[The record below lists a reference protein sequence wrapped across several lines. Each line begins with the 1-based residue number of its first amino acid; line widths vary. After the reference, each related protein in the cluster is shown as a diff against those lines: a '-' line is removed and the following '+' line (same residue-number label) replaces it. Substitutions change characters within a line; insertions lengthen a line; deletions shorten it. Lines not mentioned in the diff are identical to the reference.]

1 MFFKN
6 YRGISQRFN
15 APPKLYIENPNLSCY
30 ALAIKRRHAKRRF
43 YMKLTKAQIALI
55 NKIINA
61 KLSSKEIS
69 EIKNYIDRVKGD
81 TPDYDN
87 DEE

>member
-1 MFFKN
+1 
-6 YRGISQRFN
+6 
-15 APPKLYIENPNLSCY
+15 
-30 ALAIKRRHAKRRF
+30 
-43 YMKLTKAQIALI
+43 MKLTKAQIALI

-69 EIKNYIDRVKGD
+69 EIKDYVDRVKGN
-81 TPDYDN
+81 TPDYDK